1 MSNLFLAKVSG
12 NLPGAFFARVLRAAP
27 IGMALCLLLP
37 ALLFSQA
44 KPPMKWGEVPRADLE
59 MKKFPDDSNAAAV
72 ILGDFG
78 EIYFDGFFEM
88 VFTRHR
94 RIKILS
100 EAGYKWASSTVK
112 IGEQEHLLE
121 ATDPLRPCGM
131 LPVAALTDLG
141 WLVEKKAPRWIQIAN
156 RESFNTQTTV
166 SAKLA
171 ADGTITG
178 WYQTSAGGYAALLE
192 RRTLRDKKEEEY
204 LRDGAL
210 KSLMDAKLDSF
221 RISHKDSIYAPLLTR
236 VFFSTADHAQAAP
249 GDNIYFNPILLDRR
263 EENPFKQPERTFPV
277 DFAYATKQTYT
288 LNLTL
293 PEGYVAAELPQNV
306 LLNLPNEGGQFRR
319 LAQVN
324 ESHLQLMSQLVIRQ
338 PRFAPEEYK
347 ALREFYDR
355 IVAAHAEVIVLKRDA
370 AGAAKKQ

>member
-1 MSNLFLAKVSG
+1 
-12 NLPGAFFARVLRAAP
+12 
-27 IGMALCLLLP
+27 
-37 ALLFSQA
+37 
-44 KPPMKWGEVPRADLE
+44 
-59 MKKFPDDSNAAAV
+59 
-72 ILGDFG
+72 
-78 EIYFDGFFEM
+78 
-88 VFTRHR
+88 
-94 RIKILS
+94 
-100 EAGYKWASSTVK
+100 
-112 IGEQEHLLE
+112 
-121 ATDPLRPCGM
+121 M

-141 WLVEKKAPRWIQIAN
+141 WLVEKKTPRWVEIAN

-210 KSLMDAKLDSF
+210 KSLMGAKLDSF

-324 ESHLQLMSQLVIRQ
+324 ESHLQLMSQLVLRQ
-338 PRFAPEEYK
+338 PRFEPNEYK

-355 IVAAHAEVIVLKRDA
+355 VVAAHAEVIVLKREL